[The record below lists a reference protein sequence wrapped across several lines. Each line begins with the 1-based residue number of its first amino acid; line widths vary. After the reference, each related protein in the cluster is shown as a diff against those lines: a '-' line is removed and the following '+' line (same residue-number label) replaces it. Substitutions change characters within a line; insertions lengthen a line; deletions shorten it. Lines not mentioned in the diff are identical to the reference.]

1 MRWPWHKPVRIQ
13 SRALGEEQAE
23 ALRRAVVESPF
34 LAGTTLN
41 MRFASTWGFSV
52 AFRREGLARLR
63 KTFPEYV
70 PYFDLVMEA
79 GYNAFFLNPLVI
91 FRGGS
96 VDAHVDC
103 SLRSYTLPLEP
114 PCPGKVSVF
123 YAQVPEGL
131 EGGELL
137 LSDARG
143 RELGRVKPLPNMLV
157 QFDGE
162 LMHRVTPFEGST
174 EAVLERSRISLVC
187 EHYKLNPALLIRVPE
202 FHLETS
208 RGFGEFFDK
217 ALETEGIGN
226 EA

>member
-1 MRWPWHKPVRIQ
+1 MRWPWHKSVRI
-13 SRALGEEQAE
+13 RAQALTSLQTE
-23 ALRRAVVESPF
+23 SIRQAVVDSPY
-34 LAGTTLN
+34 LGSTTLN

-52 AFRREGLARLR
+52 AFRKEGLAKAR
-63 KTFPEYV
+63 KTFPHFI
-70 PYFDLVMEA
+70 PYFDLVLEA

-114 PCPGKVSVF
+114 PCPGKVSVY
-123 YAQVPEGL
+123 YAQVPQGL

-137 LSDARG
+137 VSDERG
-143 RELGRVKPLPNMLV
+143 RELARVKPSPNLLV
-157 QFDGE
+157 QFDGD
-162 LMHRVTPFEGST
+162 LLHRVTPFGGAG
-174 EAVLERSRISLVC
+174 EAQLDGSRISLVC
-187 EHYKLNPALLIRVPE
+187 EHYRLDPALLIRVPE

-208 RGFGEFFDK
+208 RSFGEFFDK

>member
-1 MRWPWHKPVRIQ
+1 
-13 SRALGEEQAE
+13 
-23 ALRRAVVESPF
+23 
-34 LAGTTLN
+34 
-41 MRFASTWGFSV
+41 MRFASTWGFSA
-52 AFRREGLARLR
+52 AFRRDGLPKARR
-63 KTFPEYV
+63 TFPEFG
-70 PYFDLVMEA
+70 PYLDLVMES

-96 VDAHVDC
+96 VEAHIDC

-114 PCPGKVSVF
+114 PYPGKVSVY
-123 YAQVPEGL
+123 YAQVPEEL

-143 RELGRVKPLPNMLV
+143 QELGRIKPVTNMLV

-162 LMHRVTPFEGST
+162 LMHRVTPFESSG

-187 EHYKLNPALLIRVPE
+187 EHYRLEPSLLLRVPD

-208 RGFGEFFDK
+208 RQFGEFFDK